1 MASSVLPIIA
11 GILVLG
17 IGAQLVARRLK
28 VPSVLFL
35 IFIGLILGESA
46 LGIITFETFGEGL
59 SIVVGLSVS
68 IIVFDGAFDLRLDR
82 LREAPRSTIRL
93 VTVGAVLTFFGTAL
107 AVRLIVGAE
116 WPTALL
122 VGALL
127 VATGPTVITPIL
139 EVVRVREHVASLLES
154 EGIINDVT
162 AAIGAVVVF
171 DVLVT
176 GDGGLAESLVA
187 FGVRF
192 GLGVTAG
199 LAIAGLVYWVL
210 RADITPESAPQAS
223 RFLLLVAAVGS
234 YGAAEAFAAEA
245 GIAAA
250 ATAGIVLGNLPVP
263 HRESMEEF
271 GRDTTLIV
279 LSFVFISLA
288 ALIDID
294 AIAALGL
301 AGVGVVLAVTLVIR
315 PVVIA
320 IATGGIERFTRS
332 ERLFL
337 SAVGP
342 RGIIPA
348 SVATLFAIELAA
360 TGDPAAAETGQTLL
374 GAVFIVIFATVV
386 LEAGLARQIGD
397 LFGVTPM
404 RTIIVGGGRV
414 GRALATRLENRGEFV
429 VIIERDEEQLK
440 RAREDGFTVR
450 LGDATEADVLQE
462 AGIEEAK
469 IVVAATANDDRN
481 LLVCQLAR
489 SKFGVER
496 VFSRVNQPD
505 NVAAFDTLDV
515 TAIDV
520 STATAFTIDNEIERP
535 AIAHWMN
542 ELGDDHDVQEIEVTA
557 EDLVGK
563 TIGELNAEI
572 PDGVIVAVVGRGE
585 SAHVPSADD
594 VLEHGDHITFVGDVS
609 GVKQAIK
616 RFHPHE

>member
-1 MASSVLPIIA
+1 MASSILSLIA

-35 IFIGLILGESA
+35 IAIGLALGESG
-46 LGIITFETFGEGL
+46 LGFVTLDTFGEGL
-59 SIVVGLSVS
+59 SVVVGLSVS
-68 IIVFDGAFDLRLDR
+68 IIVFDGAFDLRLER
-82 LREAPRSTIRL
+82 LREASKSTLRL
-93 VTVGAVLTFFGTAL
+93 VTVGAVLTLFGTAL
-107 AVRLIVGAE
+107 AVRLFVGAE

-162 AAIGAVVVF
+162 AAIAAVVIF
-171 DVLVT
+171 EVLVV
-176 GDGGLAESLVA
+176 GDGGLTETLVG
-187 FGVRF
+187 FGIRF
-192 GLGVTAG
+192 GLGVSVG
-199 LAIAGLVYWVL
+199 LAIAGIVYKVL
-210 RADITPESAPQAS
+210 RANITPARAPQAS

-234 YGAAEAFAAEA
+234 YGAAEAFAPEA

-250 ATAGIVLGNLPVP
+250 ATAGIVLGNLPLP

-294 AIAALGL
+294 AIAALGI
-301 AGVGVVLAVTLVIR
+301 AGVGVVLAVTLVVR
-315 PVVIA
+315 PLVIA
-320 IATGGIERFTRS
+320 LSTVGIERFTRG

-360 TGDPAAAETGQTLL
+360 SGEPGAAETGQTLL

-386 LEAGLARQIGD
+386 LEAGLSRQIGEF
-397 LFGVTPM
+397 FGVTPM

-429 VIIERDEEQLK
+429 VIVERDETQVE
-440 RAREDGFTVR
+440 RARNDGFTVR
-450 LGDATEADVLQE
+450 LGDATEAETLRE
-462 AGIEEAK
+462 AGIEDAK
-469 IVVAATANDDRN
+469 IVVAATADDDRN

-535 AIAHWMN
+535 ALSHWMN

-557 EDLVGK
+557 EALVGK
-563 TIGELNAEI
+563 TIADLNAEI
-572 PDGVIVAVVGRGE
+572 PDGVIVAVLGRGE
-585 SAHVPSADD
+585 KAHVPSADD
-594 VLEHGDHITFVGDVS
+594 VLEGGDHITFVGDAR
-609 GVKQAIK
+609 GVKRAIK